1 MPRHSRR
8 HSSGSGGVTGLSA
21 NGTPGNGHMIP
32 QQLPQQLPHQQ
43 QQHLMHSPMV
53 AGMQV
58 AGMQPAMQAGPPMT
72 MPVLTTPPRADMT
85 LAPANN
91 DDVVAA
97 LFSDDNDG
105 SLSTDHS
112 RSRSRDRH
120 HQRRGNR
127 ERRRDGPRRGRNAR
141 RRDRRGRSA
150 SNDSAEVLAQQTLPS
165 GYIPRNITFL
175 RSVPKV
181 SWTSCGN
188 V

>member
-8 HSSGSGGVTGLSA
+8 HSSGNGGVTGLSA

-58 AGMQPAMQAGPPMT
+58 AGMQPVMQAGPPMT
-72 MPVLTTPPRADMT
+72 MPALTTPPRADMT

-105 SLSTDHS
+105 SLSTDPS
-112 RSRSRDRH
+112 RSRSRDR
-120 HQRRGNR
+120 RRCRARGNR
-127 ERRRDGPRRGRNAR
+127 QHRERSLRAERGGRNARRR

-181 SWTSCGN
+181 S
-188 V
+188 

>member
-58 AGMQPAMQAGPPMT
+58 AGMQPVMQAGPPMT

-120 HQRRGNR
+120 QHRGNR